1 METSSDI
8 AYNKLFSAYFPKLS
22 RLLMKS
28 AYGLYENIS
37 TLLSFVIGI
46 TYITSVFAI
55 NSL

>member
-55 NSL
+55 NS